1 MFIPAKIKLS
11 EMILIALMQISCV
24 VPDNPKRDENGT
36 VLDSELRETQTTNY
50 FSVL

>member
-24 VPDNPKRDENGT
+24 VPDNSKRDENGT
-36 VLDSELRETQTTNY
+36 ASSSIAASPMIMIKIV
-50 FSVL
+50 

>member
-1 MFIPAKIKLS
+1 MQKVLVIMKQV
-11 EMILIALMQISCV
+11 LIYTLMLMLV
-24 VPDNPKRDENGT
+24 